1 MSALKVL
8 EAYTCL
14 KFVTRKTQPDYI
26 TFRSKSGCSSYLGK
40 VGGEQIVSVNK
51 NGCMRRGTI
60 QHEVIHALGF
70 DHMQN
75 HSQFFTLAIETKQ
88 RFLTLNFIS
97 TTLIK
102 MTGTNSLQST
112 NVTSDQDWDTT
123 LIKLAARNMPI
134 LIRHTIITGETFE
147 SYFPTKSNF
156 KFKFHIQRDALR

>member
-1 MSALKVL
+1 
-8 EAYTCL
+8 
-14 KFVTRKTQPDYI
+14 
-26 TFRSKSGCSSYLGK
+26 
-40 VGGEQIVSVNK
+40 
-51 NGCMRRGTI
+51 MRRGTI

-134 LIRHTIITGETFE
+134 LIHHTIITGETF
-147 SYFPTKSNF
+147 
-156 KFKFHIQRDALR
+156 